1 MTSGADPTVVK
12 LNELDDLVNA
22 VPYLLGFTP
31 AESIVVISVKGR
43 RERLEFTV
51 RLDLLPPEHDED
63 VARMLA
69 GRMKFAGA
77 DAVMVFV
84 FTDDEPTEWRL
95 PRRAL
100 VDRVVDAMSMPVVEA
115 VLVTDARIWSYLC
128 DDEVCCPPQGR
139 ERSLST
145 KGSLALSAA
154 HALNGRAVLPNRDAV
169 VASVQAVTGIR
180 RAEMERAIDDATAA
194 HAAIEPRRARTRAR
208 RLANKLRARY
218 QERPG
223 TLTDTEAAALIVAL
237 HDHQLRDVMIGW
249 ADGDPDAMRSLFH
262 DLVRLAV
269 PPLDAPACTSLA
281 WCSYLDGDGLVA
293 TVALERALASDP
305 AYSLALLLNEAI
317 ERQMPPSS
325 LRWASTG

>member
-1 MTSGADPTVVK
+1 
-12 LNELDDLVNA
+12 
-22 VPYLLGFTP
+22 
-31 AESIVVISVKGR
+31 
-43 RERLEFTV
+43 
-51 RLDLLPPEHDED
+51 
-63 VARMLA
+63 
-69 GRMKFAGA
+69 
-77 DAVMVFV
+77 
-84 FTDDEPTEWRL
+84 
-95 PRRAL
+95 
-100 VDRVVDAMSMPVVEA
+100 MSMPVVEA

-249 ADGDPDAMRSLFH
+249 ADGDPDAIALPRPGAARSASARCTRVHVVGVVFLPGRRRACRHRCPGTCTCQRPCLFSCAAPQRG
-262 DLVRLAV
+262 DRAADAAVFAAMGVNRLRR
-269 PPLDAPACTSLA
+269 T
-281 WCSYLDGDGLVA
+281 
-293 TVALERALASDP
+293 
-305 AYSLALLLNEAI
+305 
-317 ERQMPPSS
+317 
-325 LRWASTG
+325 